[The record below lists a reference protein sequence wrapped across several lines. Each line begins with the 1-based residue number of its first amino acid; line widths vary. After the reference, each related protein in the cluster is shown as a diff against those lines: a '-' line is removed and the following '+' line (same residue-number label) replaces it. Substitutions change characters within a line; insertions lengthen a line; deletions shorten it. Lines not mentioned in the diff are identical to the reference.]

1 MSQWDNIKYFIE
13 LDQKLNHLK
22 ALKKGRKKNPKNVIK
37 RFKVKTRK

>member
-22 ALKKGRKKNPKNVIK
+22 VLKKGEEESKKC
-37 RFKVKTRK
+37 